1 MKWMFFYISLFAFTL
16 LKAQDQIQV
25 FSAVVENESTGFPM
39 ESVHVLNLTQ
49 IIGTTTDKNGRFEIK
64 VSANDTLYFS
74 YLGFKP
80 LKVAVT
86 NDLMKFG
93 NTKFELTELALA
105 LEEIILRPYQLTGI
119 LDIDAKNI
127 PINTAKRYSVSGL
140 PNIGYE
146 AGNRNP
152 YSITKTFKAILSP
165 VDFLHNLFSQ
175 KEKQLR
181 KLKKMR
187 EDDEIKNLLSSKF
200 NREILTQLLYISKVE
215 IYEILRGCNFSDTFI
230 KDSND
235 LQILEAI
242 SECYDE
248 YRVLKL

>member
-1 MKWMFFYISLFAFTL
+1 MKWMFFYVSLFAFTL

-25 FSAVVENESTGFPM
+25 FSAVVENESSGFPM

-93 NTKFELTELALA
+93 NAKFELTELALA

-200 NREILTQLLYISKVE
+200 NREILTQLLYVSKVE

>member
-1 MKWMFFYISLFAFTL
+1 MKWMFFYISLFVFNL

>member
-1 MKWMFFYISLFAFTL
+1 MKWMFFYISLFVFTL

-93 NTKFELTELALA
+93 NAKFELTELALA

-215 IYEILRGCNFSDTFI
+215 IYEILRGCNFSDAFI

>member
-93 NTKFELTELALA
+93 NAKFELTELALA

-181 KLKKMR
+181 KLKKMVKWNQDGLGHR
-187 EDDEIKNLLSSKF
+187 
-200 NREILTQLLYISKVE
+200 
-215 IYEILRGCNFSDTFI
+215 
-230 KDSND
+230 
-235 LQILEAI
+235 
-242 SECYDE
+242 
-248 YRVLKL
+248 

>member
-1 MKWMFFYISLFAFTL
+1 MKWMFFYISLFVFTL

-93 NTKFELTELALA
+93 NAKFELTELALA

-127 PINTAKRYSVSGL
+127 PINNAKRYSVSGL

>member
-1 MKWMFFYISLFAFTL
+1 MKWMFFYISLFLFTL

-93 NTKFELTELALA
+93 NAKFELTELALA

>member
-1 MKWMFFYISLFAFTL
+1 MKWIFFYVSLFVFTL

-80 LKVAVT
+80 LKIAVT

-93 NTKFELTELALA
+93 NAKFELTELALA

-200 NREILTQLLYISKVE
+200 NREILTQLLYVSKVE

>member
-1 MKWMFFYISLFAFTL
+1 MKWMFFYVSLFAFTL
-16 LKAQDQIQV
+16 LKVHDQIQV

-93 NTKFELTELALA
+93 NAKFELTELALA

>member
-1 MKWMFFYISLFAFTL
+1 MKWIFFYISFFVFTL
-16 LKAQDQIQV
+16 LKGQGQIQV
-25 FSAVVENESTGFPM
+25 FSAIVENESTGFPM

-49 IIGTTTDKNGRFEIK
+49 IIGTTTDKKGRFEIK

-93 NTKFELTELALA
+93 NAKFELTELALA

>member
-1 MKWMFFYISLFAFTL
+1 MKWMFFYISLFVFTL
-16 LKAQDQIQV
+16 SKAQDQIQV

-80 LKVAVT
+80 LKIAVT

-93 NTKFELTELALA
+93 NAKFELTELALA

-187 EDDEIKNLLSSKF
+187 EDDEIKTLLSSKF

>member
-1 MKWMFFYISLFAFTL
+1 MKWMFFYISLFVFTL

-93 NTKFELTELALA
+93 NAKFELTELALA

-165 VDFLHNLFSQ
+165 VDFLHNLISQ

-200 NREILTQLLYISKVE
+200 NREILTQLLYVSKVE

-230 KDSND
+230 KESND

>member
-1 MKWMFFYISLFAFTL
+1 MKWMFFYISLFVFTL

-80 LKVAVT
+80 IKVAVT

-93 NTKFELTELALA
+93 NAKFELTELALA

>member
-1 MKWMFFYISLFAFTL
+1 MKWIFSVISFLVLISLRG
-16 LKAQDQIQV
+16 QDQIQI

-39 ESVHVLNLTQ
+39 ESVHVLNLSQ
-49 IIGTTTDKNGRFEIK
+49 VVGTVTDRSGRFEIK
-64 VSANDTLYFS
+64 VFPNDTLYFS

-80 LKVAVT
+80 LKIAVT
-86 NDLMKFG
+86 NDLIKFG
-93 NTKFELTELALA
+93 NAKFQLTELALA

-119 LDIDAKNI
+119 LDVDAKNI

-152 YSITKTFKAILSP
+152 NSITKTFKAILSP

-187 EDDEIKNLLSSKF
+187 EDEEIKNLLSSKF
-200 NREILTQLLYISKVE
+200 NREILTQLLYISKIE
-215 IYEILRGCNFSDTFI
+215 IYEILRGCSFSDTFI

>member
-1 MKWMFFYISLFAFTL
+1 MKWMFFYISLFVFTL
-16 LKAQDQIQV
+16 LEAQDQIQV

-93 NTKFELTELALA
+93 NAKFELTELALA

>member
-1 MKWMFFYISLFAFTL
+1 MKWMFFYVSLFAFTL

-80 LKVAVT
+80 LKIAVT

-93 NTKFELTELALA
+93 NAKFELTELALA

>member
-1 MKWMFFYISLFAFTL
+1 MKWIFFYILFFVFTL

-93 NTKFELTELALA
+93 NAKFELTELALA

-215 IYEILRGCNFSDTFI
+215 IYEILRGCNFSDAFI

>member
-1 MKWMFFYISLFAFTL
+1 MKWMFFYISLFVFTL
-16 LKAQDQIQV
+16 SKAQDQIQV

-93 NTKFELTELALA
+93 NAKFELTELALA

-200 NREILTQLLYISKVE
+200 NREILTQLLYVSKVE

>member
-1 MKWMFFYISLFAFTL
+1 MKWMFFYIALFVFTL

-93 NTKFELTELALA
+93 NAKFELTELALA

>member
-1 MKWMFFYISLFAFTL
+1 MKWMFFYISLFVFTL
-16 LKAQDQIQV
+16 LKGQDQIQV

-93 NTKFELTELALA
+93 NAKFELTELALA
-105 LEEIILRPYQLTGI
+105 LEEIILRPYKLTGF

-187 EDDEIKNLLSSKF
+187 EDDEIKTLLSSKF

>member
-1 MKWMFFYISLFAFTL
+1 MKWLFFYISLFVFTL
-16 LKAQDQIQV
+16 LKGQDQIQV

-93 NTKFELTELALA
+93 NAKFELTELALA
-105 LEEIILRPYQLTGI
+105 LEEIILRPYKLTGF

-181 KLKKMR
+181 KLTKMR

>member
-80 LKVAVT
+80 LKIAVT

-93 NTKFELTELALA
+93 NAKFELTELALA

>member
-1 MKWMFFYISLFAFTL
+1 MQKFNSLF
-16 LKAQDQIQV
+16 LKQSTDQIQI

-39 ESVHVLNLTQ
+39 ESVHVLNLSQ
-49 IIGTTTDKNGRFEIK
+49 VVGTVTDRSGRFEIK
-64 VSANDTLYFS
+64 VFPNDTLYFS

-80 LKVAVT
+80 LKIAVT
-86 NDLMKFG
+86 NDLIKFG
-93 NTKFELTELALA
+93 NAKFQLTELALA

-152 YSITKTFKAILSP
+152 NSITKTFKAILSP

-187 EDDEIKNLLSSKF
+187 EDEEIKNLLSSKF

-215 IYEILRGCNFSDTFI
+215 IYEILRGCSFSDTFI

>member
-1 MKWMFFYISLFAFTL
+1 MKWMFFYISLFVFTL
-16 LKAQDQIQV
+16 LKGQDQIQV

-93 NTKFELTELALA
+93 NAKFELTELALA

-215 IYEILRGCNFSDTFI
+215 IYEILRGCNFSDAFI

>member
-1 MKWMFFYISLFAFTL
+1 MKWMFFYISLFVFTL
-16 LKAQDQIQV
+16 SKAQDQIQV

-80 LKVAVT
+80 LKIAVT

-93 NTKFELTELALA
+93 NAKFELTELALA

-165 VDFLHNLFSQ
+165 VDFLHNVFSQ

>member
-1 MKWMFFYISLFAFTL
+1 MKWIFFYILFFVFTL
-16 LKAQDQIQV
+16 LKGQDQIQV
-25 FSAVVENESTGFPM
+25 FSAVVDNESTGFPM

-93 NTKFELTELALA
+93 NAKFELTELALA

-146 AGNRNP
+146 AGYRTP

-200 NREILTQLLYISKVE
+200 NREILTQLLYVSKVE

>member
-1 MKWMFFYISLFAFTL
+1 MRWVFFAIFFFILISLRG
-16 LKAQDQIQV
+16 QNQNQV

-39 ESVHVLNLTQ
+39 ESVHVLNLSQ
-49 IIGTTTDKNGRFEIK
+49 VIGTTTNKNGRFEIK
-64 VSANDTLYFS
+64 VAPNDTLYFS

-80 LKVAVT
+80 LKVAIT
-86 NDLMKFG
+86 KDMIKFG
-93 NTKFELTELALA
+93 NSKFELTELALA
-105 LEEIILRPYQLTGI
+105 LEEIILRPYQLTGF
-119 LDIDAKNI
+119 LDIDARNI
-127 PINTAKRYSVSGL
+127 PINTARRYSVSGL
-140 PNIGYE
+140 PNVGYE

-152 YSITKTFKAILSP
+152 NSITKTFKAILSP
-165 VDFLHNLFSQ
+165 VDFLNNIFSQ
-175 KEKQLR
+175 KEKELR

-187 EDDEIKNLLSSKF
+187 EDEEIKNLLSSKF
-200 NREILTQLLYISKVE
+200 NREILTQLLNIKKVE
-215 IYEILRGCNFSDTFI
+215 IYEILRSCSFSDSFI

>member
-1 MKWMFFYISLFAFTL
+1 MKWMFFYISLFVFTL

-80 LKVAVT
+80 LKIAVT

-93 NTKFELTELALA
+93 NAKFELTELALA

-200 NREILTQLLYISKVE
+200 NREILTQLLYVSKVE

>member
-1 MKWMFFYISLFAFTL
+1 MKWMFFYVSLFAFTL

-93 NTKFELTELALA
+93 NAKFELTELALA

-215 IYEILRGCNFSDTFI
+215 IYEILRGCNFSDAFI

>member
-1 MKWMFFYISLFAFTL
+1 MKWIFSVISFLVLISLRG
-16 LKAQDQIQV
+16 QDQIQI

-39 ESVHVLNLTQ
+39 ESVHVLNLSQ
-49 IIGTTTDKNGRFEIK
+49 VVGTVTDRSGRFEIK
-64 VSANDTLYFS
+64 VFPNDTLYFS

-80 LKVAVT
+80 LKIAVT
-86 NDLMKFG
+86 NDLIKFG
-93 NTKFELTELALA
+93 NAKFQLTELALA

-152 YSITKTFKAILSP
+152 NSITKTFKAILSP

-187 EDDEIKNLLSSKF
+187 EDEEIKNLLSSKF

-215 IYEILRGCNFSDTFI
+215 IYEILRGCSFSDTFI

>member
-1 MKWMFFYISLFAFTL
+1 MKWMFFYISLFVFTL

-80 LKVAVT
+80 LKIAVT

-93 NTKFELTELALA
+93 NAKFELTELALA

>member
-93 NTKFELTELALA
+93 NAKFELTELALA

-200 NREILTQLLYISKVE
+200 NREILTQLLYVSKVE

>member
-1 MKWMFFYISLFAFTL
+1 M
-16 LKAQDQIQV
+16 
-25 FSAVVENESTGFPM
+25 
-39 ESVHVLNLTQ
+39 
-49 IIGTTTDKNGRFEIK
+49 
-64 VSANDTLYFS
+64 
-74 YLGFKP
+74 
-80 LKVAVT
+80 
-86 NDLMKFG
+86 
-93 NTKFELTELALA
+93 
-105 LEEIILRPYQLTGI
+105 
-119 LDIDAKNI
+119 
-127 PINTAKRYSVSGL
+127 SGL

>member
-1 MKWMFFYISLFAFTL
+1 MKWMFFYISLFVFTL

-93 NTKFELTELALA
+93 NAKFELTELALA

-200 NREILTQLLYISKVE
+200 NREILTQLLYVSKVE

>member
-1 MKWMFFYISLFAFTL
+1 MKWMFFYISLFVFTL
-16 LKAQDQIQV
+16 LKGQDQIQV

-93 NTKFELTELALA
+93 NAKFELTELALA
-105 LEEIILRPYQLTGI
+105 LEEIILRPYKLTGI

>member
-1 MKWMFFYISLFAFTL
+1 MKWMFFYISLFVFTL

-80 LKVAVT
+80 LKIAVT

-93 NTKFELTELALA
+93 NAKFELTELALA

-152 YSITKTFKAILSP
+152 YSITKTFKAILSH

>member
-1 MKWMFFYISLFAFTL
+1 MKWIFFYVSLFAFTL

-93 NTKFELTELALA
+93 NAKFELTELALA